1 MSSQKAVIGVI
12 GATET
17 SKENYQLAYELGTH
31 IAARGAVL
39 VCGGLGG
46 IMEAAS
52 KGASENGGTVI
63 GILPGTDK
71 KEANEY
77 VNIPIP
83 SGLGISR
90 NVLIVHCADVIIAF
104 PGTFG
109 TLSEIALALATGKTV
124 IHFPG
129 TWDLKRIGAVDPARF
144 KEAVD
149 PRQAIGLAL
158 DTLRVVQSSKNGEQ
172 S

>member
-1 MSSQKAVIGVI
+1 MPSQKAVIGVI

-17 SKENYQLAYELGTH
+17 SKENYQLAYEVGTH

-71 KEANEY
+71 QDANAF

-129 TWDLKRIGAVDPARF
+129 TWDLKRIGAVDAARF

-158 DTLRVVQSSKNGEQ
+158 DSLRIQPSNLR
-172 S
+172 

>member
-1 MSSQKAVIGVI
+1 MPSQKAVIGVI
-12 GATET
+12 GANDAT
-17 SKENYQLAYELGTH
+17 KENFQLAYEVGTH

-52 KGASENGGTVI
+52 KGAAENGGQVI
-63 GILPGTDK
+63 GILPGLNK
-71 KEANEY
+71 NEANPY
-77 VNIPIP
+77 VTIAIP

-90 NVLIVHCADVIIAF
+90 NILIVHTADVIIAF
-104 PGTFG
+104 PGAFG
-109 TLSEIALALATGKTV
+109 TLSEIAVALATGKTV

-129 TWDLKRIGAVDPARF
+129 TWDLKRIGSVDAAKF
-144 KEAVD
+144 KEAFD

-158 DTLRVVQSSKNGEQ
+158 DALRTL
-172 S
+172 

>member
-12 GATET
+12 GATQT
-17 SKENYQLAYELGTH
+17 SKENYQLAYEVGTH
-31 IAARGAVL
+31 IAARGAIL

-63 GILPGTDK
+63 GVLPGTDK
-71 KEANEY
+71 KEANTY
-77 VNIPIP
+77 VNIAIP
-83 SGLGISR
+83 TGLGISR
-90 NVLIVHCADVIIAF
+90 NVLVVHCADVIIAF

-109 TLSEIALALATGKTV
+109 TLSEIAIALATGKTV

-129 TWDLKRIGAVDPARF
+129 TWDLKRIGAVDAARF

-158 DTLRVVQSSKNGEQ
+158 DALRVQSSTL
-172 S
+172 

>member
-1 MSSQKAVIGVI
+1 MPSQKAVIGVI
-12 GATET
+12 GATEA

-31 IAARGAVL
+31 IAARGAAL

-63 GILPGTDK
+63 GILPGLDK
-71 KEANEY
+71 KVANPF
-77 VNIPIP
+77 VNFVIP

-90 NVLIVHCADVIIAF
+90 NVLVVHSSDVIIAF
-104 PGTFG
+104 PGSFG

-124 IHFPG
+124 IYFTG
-129 TWDLKRIGAVDPARF
+129 TWDLKRIGTVDASRF

-158 DTLRVVQSSKNGEQ
+158 DSLRISQKE
-172 S
+172 

>member
-1 MSSQKAVIGVI
+1 MPSQKAVIGVI

-17 SKENYQLAYELGTH
+17 SKENYQLAYEVGTH

-63 GILPGTDK
+63 GVLPGTDK
-71 KEANEY
+71 KDANAY
-77 VNIPIP
+77 VNVAIP

-129 TWDLKRIGAVDPARF
+129 TWDLKRIGAVDAARF

-158 DTLRVVQSSKNGEQ
+158 DALRAQ
-172 S
+172 